1 MATAVY
7 QSGKNI
13 IVDKNGETT
22 LTIVIDRGKY
32 TVFYPFYSTD
42 GLTPDGP
49 EDIRF
54 SDTFFGTSITDKISE
69 VTDQNGTSYDTLTS
83 LINYLST
90 VFERGDG
97 AYVTKE
103 GATSENQK
111 IIIAQNTDI
120 EENTKVTSEKVR
132 DLDNIKKEL
141 KINNKQLKK
150 INN

>member
-13 IVDKNGETT
+13 IVDKNGEPT

-42 GLTPDGP
+42 GLTPDDP

-54 SDTFFGTSITDKISE
+54 SDTFFGTSITDKIAE
-69 VTDQNGTSYDTLTS
+69 VTDQNGTSFDTLTS

-103 GATSENQK
+103 GATSENQVLQIEK
-111 IIIAQNTDI
+111 ATELNATTDTISENSEHLHKI
-120 EENTKVTSEKVR
+120 EEEQ
-132 DLDNIKKEL
+132 KKSNKL
-141 KINNKQLKK
+141 LNKIYD
-150 INN
+150 